1 MTRLTLELS
10 DGVAERVAAAA
21 AARGVAPE
29 DLAAEVLAEQFR
41 PDRKLGFANLGHSS
55 SGRHAAE
62 DEDMLAEG
70 FGG

>member
-1 MTRLTLELS
+1 MELN

-21 AARGVAPE
+21 AERGLAPE

-41 PDRKLGFANLGHSS
+41 PGRKVGFANLGYSS